1 MAYKSNLPIGYRWRS
16 SNWFI
21 ISCIAIA
28 LFSENFLYSYI
39 VPILQV
45 MLEER
50 LGIDESELQETT
62 SLVLTVHALVCLV
75 AGPLTG
81 WLADKAPN
89 RRLPLLL
96 SLGAELVGTVII
108 MLSPNLPVLLF
119 GRALQAIGGNTVWI
133 VGLATVADTVGHEN
147 TGKVL
152 GGISSFFVSGLLFGP
167 MAAGT
172 FLQVLGYWM
181 TWMLPI
187 LMLVLDMLM
196 RMIMIE
202 NKNGHRSPTKEYL
215 SDDTAPIE
223 NGVRGEISVDDL
235 IHEDSAL
242 VDIQSPNPNAYYDY
256 DDDPH
261 PPRRDVPPHKAPTT
275 NVEKSSFTS
284 NIYTMIL
291 SDSRAA
297 GGLICNFTQA
307 VILVALDTTLPLHC
321 IEQFGWNT
329 ARVSLM
335 FLLLQIPS
343 LLLGSVTG
351 LLKDKVGTKLPTSIG
366 FLTASVFLWLLG
378 TASSDGLSIVGTGKK
393 GQAIYMVAVI
403 GIGISRTFISGCG
416 TIEIT
421 NVMREIHEEHPE
433 RFGSQKNFSSGF
445 SMTNFCWTAGM
456 LVGPVLSGFL
466 TRSVGYYYMN
476 LTCAIMSVIVGLV
489 GMTFLPSKKKQ
500 PIAL

>member
-1 MAYKSNLPIGYRWRS
+1 MAFKSSLPLGYRWRS

-45 MLEER
+45 MLEQR

-81 WLADKAPN
+81 WLADQAPN

-108 MLSPNLPVLLF
+108 MLAPNLPILLL
-119 GRALQAIGGNTVWI
+119 GRALQAVGGNTVWI

-172 FLQVLGYWM
+172 FLQVLGYWL
-181 TWMLPI
+181 TWMVPI
-187 LMLVLDMLM
+187 LMLIIDMLM
-196 RMIMIE
+196 RVVMIE
-202 NKNGHRSPTKEYL
+202 NKNGHRSPAKGYL
-215 SDDTAPIE
+215 SPDNGSTDT
-223 NGVRGEISVDDL
+223 GED
-235 IHEDSAL
+235 EDHICEDAVL
-242 VDIQSPNPNAYYDY
+242 LDIPQIPNAYDESQPG
-256 DDDPH
+256 D
-261 PPRRDVPPHKAPTT
+261 RT
-275 NVEKSSFTS
+275 KSGESRFAT

-307 VILVALDTTLPLHC
+307 VILVGLDTTLPLHC
-321 IEQFGWNT
+321 NEQFGWNS

-343 LLLGSVTG
+343 LLLGSLTG
-351 LLKDKVGTKLPTSIG
+351 LLKDRVGTKLPTSIG
-366 FLTASVFLWLLG
+366 FLSVSLFLWLLG
-378 TASSDGLSIVGTGKK
+378 TASSDGLSIVGTGQK
-393 GQAIYMVAVI
+393 GQAIYMVAVV

-421 NVMREIHEEHPE
+421 NVMKELHEEHPE
-433 RFGSQKNFSSGF
+433 RFGSSRNFSSGF

-456 LVGPVLSGFL
+456 LVGPILSGLL

-476 LTCAIMSVIVGLV
+476 LTCAILSAAV
-489 GMTFLPSKKKQ
+489 GMVGMKFLPSKKKQ

>member
-1 MAYKSNLPIGYRWRS
+1 MAFKSKVPVGYRWRS

-45 MLEER
+45 MLEQR
-50 LGIDESELQETT
+50 LGIDESELQATT

-108 MLSPNLPVLLF
+108 MLAPNLPVLLL

-172 FLQVLGYWM
+172 FLQVLGYWW
-181 TWMLPI
+181 TWMVPI
-187 LMLVLDMLM
+187 LMLIIDMLM
-196 RMIMIE
+196 RVVMIE

-215 SDDTAPIE
+215 SDDTPSNE
-223 NGVRGEISVDDL
+223 NTTRGNNDDQ
-235 IHEDSAL
+235 IHEDAAL
-242 VDIQSPNPNAYYDY
+242 LDIPYLNHDTYY
-256 DDDPH
+256 DDDESLPQ
-261 PPRRDVPPHKAPTT
+261 REEAPK
-275 NVEKSSFTS
+275 NNKKSSPFTS

-307 VILVALDTTLPLHC
+307 VILVGLDTTLPLHC
-321 IEQFGWNT
+321 SEQFGWNS

-343 LLLGSVTG
+343 LLLGSLTG
-351 LLKDKVGTKLPTSIG
+351 LLKDKVGTKFPTSVG
-366 FLTASVFLWLLG
+366 FLTVSVFLWMLG
-378 TASSDGLSIVGTGKK
+378 TASSDGLSIVGTGQK
-393 GQAIYMVAVI
+393 GQAIYMVAIV

-421 NVMREIHEEHPE
+421 NVMKEIYEDHPE
-433 RFGSQKNFSSGF
+433 RFGSSRNFSSGF

-476 LTCAIMSVIVGLV
+476 LTCAIISAAVGMV

-500 PIAL
+500 PIALH

>member
-1 MAYKSNLPIGYRWRS
+1 MAVKSKLPVGYRWRS

-45 MLEER
+45 MLEKR
-50 LGIDESELQETT
+50 LGIEESELQATT

-108 MLSPNLPVLLF
+108 MLAPNLPVLLL

-172 FLQVLGYWM
+172 FLQVLGYWL
-181 TWMLPI
+181 TWMVPI
-187 LMLVLDMLM
+187 LMLIIDMLM
-196 RMIMIE
+196 RVVMIE

-215 SDDTAPIE
+215 SDDTPSTE
-223 NGVRGEISVDDL
+223 NANRAGHNDDQV
-235 IHEDSAL
+235 HEDAAL
-242 VDIQSPNPNAYYDY
+242 LDIPYLNPNIYYD
-256 DDDPH
+256 DEAL
-261 PPRRDVPPHKAPTT
+261 PPRRDEAPVT
-275 NVEKSSFTS
+275 NQKSLLTS

-307 VILVALDTTLPLHC
+307 VILVGLDTTLPLHC
-321 IEQFGWNT
+321 NEQFGWNS

-343 LLLGSVTG
+343 LLLGSLTG
-351 LLKDKVGTKLPTSIG
+351 LLKDKVGTKLPTSVG
-366 FLTASVFLWLLG
+366 FLTVSIFLWMLG
-378 TASSDGLSIVGTGKK
+378 TASSDGLSIVGTGQK
-393 GQAIYMVAVI
+393 GQAVYMVAVV
-403 GIGISRTFISGCG
+403 GIGVSRTFISGCG

-421 NVMREIHEEHPE
+421 
-433 RFGSQKNFSSGF
+433 
-445 SMTNFCWTAGM
+445 
-456 LVGPVLSGFL
+456 
-466 TRSVGYYYMN
+466 
-476 LTCAIMSVIVGLV
+476 
-489 GMTFLPSKKKQ
+489 SK
-500 PIAL
+500 

>member
-1 MAYKSNLPIGYRWRS
+1 MAFKSSLPMGYRWRS

-45 MLEER
+45 MLEQR

-108 MLSPNLPVLLF
+108 MLAPNLPVLLL
-119 GRALQAIGGNTVWI
+119 GRALQAVGGNTVWI

-172 FLQVLGYWM
+172 FLQVLGYWL
-181 TWMLPI
+181 TWMVPI
-187 LMLVLDMLM
+187 LMLIIDMLM
-196 RMIMIE
+196 RMVMIE
-202 NKNGHRSPTKEYL
+202 NKNGHRSPAKEYL
-215 SDDTAPIE
+215 SPDSGSTDAEEDDDHI
-223 NGVRGEISVDDL
+223 R
-235 IHEDSAL
+235 EDAAL
-242 VDIQSPNPNAYYDY
+242 LDIPQIPNAYDESQPG
-256 DDDPH
+256 DL
-261 PPRRDVPPHKAPTT
+261 A
-275 NVEKSSFTS
+275 NSGKSRFAS

-307 VILVALDTTLPLHC
+307 VILVGLDTTLPLHC
-321 IEQFGWNT
+321 NEQFGWNS

-343 LLLGSVTG
+343 LLLGSLTG
-351 LLKDKVGTKLPTSIG
+351 LLKDRVGTKLPTSIG
-366 FLTASVFLWLLG
+366 FLTVSLFLWLLG
-378 TASSDGLSIVGTGKK
+378 TASSDGLSIVGTGQK
-393 GQAIYMVAVI
+393 GQAIYMVAIV

-421 NVMREIHEEHPE
+421 NVMKEIHEEHPE
-433 RFGSQKNFSSGF
+433 RFGSSRNFSSGF

-456 LVGPVLSGFL
+456 LVGPILSGLL

-476 LTCAIMSVIVGLV
+476 LTCAILSAAVGMV

>member
-1 MAYKSNLPIGYRWRS
+1 MAFKSKVPVGYRWRS

-45 MLEER
+45 MLEQR
-50 LGIDESELQETT
+50 LGIDESELQATT

-108 MLSPNLPVLLF
+108 MLAPNLPVLLL

-172 FLQVLGYWM
+172 FLQVLGYWW
-181 TWMLPI
+181 TWMVPI
-187 LMLVLDMLM
+187 LMLIIDMLM
-196 RMIMIE
+196 RVVMIE

-215 SDDTAPIE
+215 SDDTPSNE
-223 NGVRGEISVDDL
+223 NTTRGTNDDQV
-235 IHEDSAL
+235 HEDAAL
-242 VDIQSPNPNAYYDY
+242 LDIPYLNPNTYY
-256 DDDPH
+256 DDDESL
-261 PPRRDVPPHKAPTT
+261 PPREEAPK
-275 NVEKSSFTS
+275 NNKKSPFTS

-307 VILVALDTTLPLHC
+307 VILVGLDTTLPLHC
-321 IEQFGWNT
+321 SEQFGWNS

-343 LLLGSVTG
+343 LLLGSITG
-351 LLKDKVGTKLPTSIG
+351 LLKDKVGTKFPTSVG
-366 FLTASVFLWLLG
+366 FLTVSVFLWMLG
-378 TASSDGLSIVGTGKK
+378 TASSDGLSIVGTGQK
-393 GQAIYMVAVI
+393 GQAIYMVAIV

-421 NVMREIHEEHPE
+421 NVMKEIYEEHPE
-433 RFGSQKNFSSGF
+433 RFGSSRNFSSGF

-466 TRSVGYYYMN
+466 TRSIGYYYMN
-476 LTCAIMSVIVGLV
+476 LTCAIISAAVGMV

-500 PIAL
+500 PIALP